1 MKVDLLDL
9 LASQIVEKKQP
20 FKKTI
25 RKLMCKV
32 VEKTLIETR
41 GNQTET
47 ARILGLNRTSV
58 RQYIDEAKEEKDK
71 DIRLGVGD
79 ED

>member
-79 ED
+79 GD

>member
-25 RKLMCKV
+25 RKLMSKV

-79 ED
+79 GD

>member
-9 LASQIVEKKQP
+9 FASQIVEGNLP

-32 VEKTLIETR
+32 VEKTLIKTR

-58 RQYIDEAKEEKDK
+58 RQYIDEAKEDNQK
-71 DIRLGVGD
+71 DIRLGAGD
-79 ED
+79 AN

>member
-58 RQYIDEAKEEKDK
+58 RQYINEAKEEK
-71 DIRLGVGD
+71 GVGD
-79 ED
+79 GD

>member
-58 RQYIDEAKEEKDK
+58 RQYTNEAKEEK
-71 DIRLGVGD
+71 GAGD